1 MNQLLKSSIPTLEAP
16 WSEIRLA
23 RQIDMGNT
31 FWLSVIVRV
40 KETAICILIMQI
52 TYHISISKS
61 ILVYILNYIHIKQNE
76 HNVSWNYSKFKL
88 IQRINKHHHF
98 CRNNEEDAAHLFF
111 NCSKT
116 LPIWWESLSWVNISG
131 AFPQNLRH
139 HFLQHAHGGIRWTK
153 GS

>member
-1 MNQLLKSSIPTLEAP
+1 MWKADSSGQYSVRSAYNLLMGESIDENQDGVFEELWNLKIPTKTSFFAWRLIRDRL
-16 WSEIRLA
+16 STKLNLRRRNVEINDL
-23 RQIDMGNT
+23 
-31 FWLSVIVRV
+31 
-40 KETAICILIMQI
+40 
-52 TYHISISKS
+52 
-61 ILVYILNYIHIKQNE
+61 
-76 HNVSWNYSKFKL
+76 
-88 IQRINKHHHF
+88 F
-98 CRNNEEDAAHLFF
+98 CPLCKNNEEDAAHLFF